1 MEIQLDPARGE
12 VRLGRLHLD
21 PRRMETGWESSK
33 KNGTEMEKITE
44 MEGHLQICYDMYIYI
59 FIWLDIYIYI
69 LYYCRYW
76 MTLVCLFHEACFQS
90 FDVPRSTRLKL
101 VRGDRQGLRGVLQE
115 QLQAGGKNL
124 RLPWRSL
131 RPGDLLGD
139 ISGTSLY
146 FIEIYGEL
154 YGIYENIWNI

>member
-59 FIWLDIYIYI
+59 YTYMVIYIYI
-69 LYYCRYW
+69 FMVRYIYIYII
-76 MTLVCLFHEACFQS
+76 
-90 FDVPRSTRLKL
+90 
-101 VRGDRQGLRGVLQE
+101 
-115 QLQAGGKNL
+115 
-124 RLPWRSL
+124 
-131 RPGDLLGD
+131 LL
-139 ISGTSLY
+139 
-146 FIEIYGEL
+146 
-154 YGIYENIWNI
+154 

>member
-1 MEIQLDPARGE
+1 MKP
-12 VRLGRLHLD
+12 VF
-21 PRRMETGWESSK
+21 S
-33 KNGTEMEKITE
+33 
-44 MEGHLQICYDMYIYI
+44 
-59 FIWLDIYIYI
+59 
-69 LYYCRYW
+69 
-76 MTLVCLFHEACFQS
+76 S

-154 YGIYENIWNI
+154 YMEYMKIYGISRYIYLLGDISGKHTKSY

>member
-59 FIWLDIYIYI
+59 YIHGYIYIYLW
-69 LYYCRYW
+69 LYIYIYYI
-76 MTLVCLFHEACFQS
+76 TV
-90 FDVPRSTRLKL
+90 
-101 VRGDRQGLRGVLQE
+101 
-115 QLQAGGKNL
+115 
-124 RLPWRSL
+124 
-131 RPGDLLGD
+131 D
-139 ISGTSLY
+139 IG
-146 FIEIYGEL
+146 
-154 YGIYENIWNI
+154 